1 MLVNDPIA
9 DMLTRIRNA
18 QIAKHDSVMVPA
30 SNMKKSIAKIL
41 LDEGYIK
48 SVDLIDDGLAGQ
60 IKIGLKY
67 TDKKQSV
74 IVGLKRISKPGL
86 RVYAHDDAETEER
99 TMSRIGR
106 APIAIPAGVTVTV
119 SDDNIVTVKGPKGTL
134 TQEVNKNITVKQ
146 EGNEILVSRPDDEK
160 QNRAFHGLYRALIHN
175 MVVGVSTGFTKTL
188 NLVGTGYRAEAK
200 GNTLN
205 ITIGYSHPVI
215 IEAEENIAF
224 ATPNQTTI
232 TVSGINKQQV
242 GNVAAAIRAVR
253 KPEPYHGKGI
263 KYDTEVVRRKEGK
276 TGKK

>member
-1 MLVNDPIA
+1 
-9 DMLTRIRNA
+9 
-18 QIAKHDSVMVPA
+18 
-30 SNMKKSIAKIL
+30 
-41 LDEGYIK
+41 
-48 SVDLIDDGLAGQ
+48 
-60 IKIGLKY
+60 
-67 TDKKQSV
+67 
-74 IVGLKRISKPGL
+74 
-86 RVYAHDDAETEER
+86 
-99 TMSRIGR
+99 MSRIGR

-200 GNTLN
+200 GDTLN

-215 IEAEENIAF
+215 MKAPENITF

-232 TVSGINKQQV
+232 EVSGMNKQQV
-242 GNVAAAIRAVR
+242 GNVAADIRAVR

-263 KYDTEVVRRKEGK
+263 RYADEVVRQKEGK